1 MAQESNPKNTPVFQ
15 VRLKGVSASTFENK
29 TAKEGVTYY
38 KVTLQRTYKDGQS
51 FKTTNTFSRDD
62 LPLVAEAAQA
72 AWRDI
77 LRRESDRS
85 DVEPAE
91 SDATTGA

>member
-1 MAQESNPKNTPVFQ
+1 MAQESTKNTPVYQ
-15 VRLKGVSASTFENK
+15 VRFKGVSASTFENK
-29 TAKEGVTYY
+29 TAKDGTTYF
-38 KVTLQRTYKDGQS
+38 KVTIQRSYKDGS
-51 FKTTNTFSRDD
+51 AGFKTTNTFSRDD

-85 DVEPAE
+85 DAEPAE

>member
-1 MAQESNPKNTPVFQ
+1 M
-15 VRLKGVSASTFENK
+15 VS
-29 TAKEGVTYY
+29 
-38 KVTLQRTYKDGQS
+38 S

-85 DVEPAE
+85 DAEPAE

>member
-1 MAQESNPKNTPVFQ
+1 MAQESTAKNTPVYQ
-15 VRLKGVSASTFENK
+15 VRFKGVSASTFENK
-29 TAKEGVTYY
+29 TEKDGVTYF
-38 KVTLQRTYKDGQS
+38 KVTIQRTYKQGS
-51 FKTTNTFSRDD
+51 SYKTTNTFSRDD

-85 DVEPAE
+85 DAEPAE
-91 SDATTGA
+91 SDATAGA